1 MRTQTVGTFLDEL
14 ASANSA
20 PGGGAASALAGAMG
34 AALVAM
40 VAQLTLGRKKY
51 AQVEDEMRRLL
62 ARAEAA
68 RAELTK
74 LADLDAEVFNRVM
87 EAYRM
92 PKGTEVER
100 AERARA
106 IQAALKD
113 ATHVPLRV
121 AEQAV
126 HVLALAQ
133 EAADKGNVNVISD
146 AGAGVVLADAA
157 LEMAALNVAIN
168 LALIED
174 EEFSREA
181 RRQLEAY
188 RAERD
193 RLKAPV
199 LETVYRRIG
208 GS

>member
-1 MRTQTVGTFLDEL
+1 MRTQPVGTFLDEL
-14 ASANSA
+14 AGSSST
-20 PGGGAASALAGAMG
+20 PGGGAASGLAGAMG

-40 VAQLTLGRKKY
+40 VANLTVGRKKY
-51 AQVEDEMRRLL
+51 AGVEEEMRRLL
-62 ARAEAA
+62 TEAEAA

-92 PKGTEVER
+92 PKGTEAER
-100 AERARA
+100 AERAQA

-113 ATHVPLRV
+113 ATQVPLRV

-126 HVLALAQ
+126 RVLALAQ
-133 EAADKGNVNVISD
+133 QAAEKGNVNVISD
-146 AGAGVVLADAA
+146 AGAGAVLADAA
-157 LEMAALNVAIN
+157 LETAALNVAIN

-174 EEFSREA
+174 ETFVREA
-181 RRQLEAY
+181 RRRLEAC

-193 RLKAPV
+193 RLKGPT
-199 LETVYRRIG
+199 LEAVHARLG
-208 GS
+208 G